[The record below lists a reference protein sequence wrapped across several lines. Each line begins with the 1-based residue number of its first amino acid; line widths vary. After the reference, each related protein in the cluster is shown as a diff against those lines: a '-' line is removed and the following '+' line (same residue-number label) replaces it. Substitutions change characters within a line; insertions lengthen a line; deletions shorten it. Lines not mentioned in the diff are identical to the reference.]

1 MQTLYPLSW
10 DQDPLRGKS
19 VLQIFWHCSFF
30 ATYRC
35 SVVCFIESSHLLRM
49 NIFQQFHLFG
59 NFCTFYKAFS
69 QYFYQQQKVNLYF
82 PKVGFLLSSFDFWF
96 PHCASLQ
103 CTAIAISTI
112 IGITTTDLHVLRPA
126 WAFPLFFTG
135 REQIKQH
142 YLVYQEYIQQRSY
155 KNITHLFKRNNTKLN
170 VFNYIIQQ
178 VKLFNCTLWISAP
191 RDDSLW
197 GITNLHLLST
207 NHQR

>member
-82 PKVGFLLSSFDFWF
+82 PKVGFLLSLFDFWF

-103 CTAIAISTI
+103 CGNCYHYCNWYYYCRFTCAEASM
-112 IGITTTDLHVLRPA
+112 GL
-126 WAFPLFFTG
+126 PLIFHRQG
-135 REQIKQH
+135 
-142 YLVYQEYIQQRSY
+142 
-155 KNITHLFKRNNTKLN
+155 
-170 VFNYIIQQ
+170 
-178 VKLFNCTLWISAP
+178 A
-191 RDDSLW
+191 D
-197 GITNLHLLST
+197 
-207 NHQR
+207 